1 MVCDWHLINS
11 RTMHNSKRTV
21 FPEPVG
27 EHTTN
32 GLSLY
37 MTYKRQCKFRLLKP
51 LGKKVRFQCIFYSLI
66 VMFSVRWW
74 ETQQKRYFKGE
85 NKTTWK
91 FSVFLAYFEHVF
103 TCRDGIGV
111 AQLVKDSMLQVF
123 CKTAVL
129 KKLIKLTRKHLLWR
143 QIFNEGLACILTR
156 TWPPSVDSTK
166 CSNDL
171 LSRIT
176 PIN

>member
-51 LGKKVRFQCIFYSLI
+51 LGKKVRFQCIIYSLI

-74 ETQQKRYFKGE
+74 ETQQKRYFKGAD
-85 NKTTWK
+85 KTSSK
-91 FSVFLAYFEHVF
+91 FSVFLAYFEHVL
-103 TCRDGIGV
+103 TCQDDTGG
-111 AQLVKDSMLQVF
+111 AQLTKGSMLQVF
-123 CKTAVL
+123 CKITVL
-129 KKLIKLTRKHLLWR
+129 KKLIKLTERYLRWR
-143 QIFNEGLACILTR
+143 QMFH
-156 TWPPSVDSTK
+156 
-166 CSNDL
+166 
-171 LSRIT
+171 
-176 PIN
+176 